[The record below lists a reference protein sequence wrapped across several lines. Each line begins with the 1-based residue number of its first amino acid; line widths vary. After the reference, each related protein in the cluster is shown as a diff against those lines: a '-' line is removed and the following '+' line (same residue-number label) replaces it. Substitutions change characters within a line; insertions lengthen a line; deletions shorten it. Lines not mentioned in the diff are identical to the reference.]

1 MKEHRA
7 KTNAVR
13 SLDVSGIPYELRW
26 YEVDESDLSATH
38 VAGQIG
44 LPAPQV
50 FKTLVARGDRTG
62 VVLACIPA
70 DAELDLKALAQAS
83 GNKKTELV
91 AVKEIN
97 QLTGYVRGGVS
108 PIGLRKPYPVYLD
121 ATAGDFATISVSAGV
136 RGCQVLLG
144 PKDLTAVVHCIDAQL
159 TRKP

>member
-13 SLDVSGIPYELRW
+13 LLDTAGIPYELRW
-26 YEVDESDLSATH
+26 YDVDENDLGATH
-38 VAGQIG
+38 VALQIG
-44 LPAPQV
+44 LPAARV

-62 VVLACIPA
+62 IVLACVPA
-70 DAELDLKALAQAS
+70 DAELDPKALAQAS

-91 AVKEIN
+91 AVKEITP
-97 QLTGYVRGGVS
+97 LTGYVRGGVS

-121 ATAGDFATISVSAGV
+121 ATAAGFPTISVSAGT
-136 RGCQVLLG
+136 RGCQVLLA
-144 PKDLTAVVHCIDAQL
+144 PNDLAALTHATAAHL